1 MVNMEQLKKVYDT
14 ADSATKKQILN
25 LLKDIARKDKAKKY
39 AALSTLAE
47 EKAKAKRKTDAQ
59 KLIKKLGT
67 TPKNAQPCKA
77 QGNKRDK
84 ALTGPVSLAFA
95 QKKFETFNQLNRDIY
110 AKVSEGMTS
119 VEKLALTRQ
128 RVISQRAKA
137 AIVARQSHLLVE
149 EIGAGSCN
157 GFFNDQNVKLA
168 RGREKIKKTGSAPSV
183 RFKGE

>member
-1 MVNMEQLKKVYDT
+1 MVNMEQLKKVYDNS
-14 ADSATKKQILN
+14 DGATKKQILN

-47 EKAKAKRKTDAQ
+47 EKAKAKRKSDTQ

-84 ALTGPVSLAFA
+84 SLVSTVSLAFA
-95 QKKFETFNQLNRDIY
+95 QKKFEVFDNLNRIIDNKDVDGLGEPIKY
-110 AKVSEGMTS
+110 SDD
-119 VEKLALTRQ
+119 Q
-128 RVISQRAKA
+128 RIAARRAKA
-137 AIVARQSHLLVE
+137 AIVARQSHVLVE

-157 GFFNDQNVKLA
+157 GFFNDQDVKLA